1 MTKRISI
8 SLETRYGFLKY
19 VGVQTATKMKVS
31 KFWSTHSLIML
42 GKYLKYQFVKR
53 LVFCYFVTVNLLK
66 TEECEIRH
74 IFNNPFGQRRK
85 DFARL
90 SWQGELHRHIID
102 RHSQSV

>member
-53 LVFCYFVTVNLLK
+53 PDFFVKVFNKL
-66 TEECEIRH
+66 TE
-74 IFNNPFGQRRK
+74 
-85 DFARL
+85 D
-90 SWQGELHRHIID
+90 
-102 RHSQSV
+102 